1 MATHSVTTVFNRNM
15 LFTANVTGF
24 DVLMNDGEDDN
35 GASPKQMML
44 ASLAGCT
51 GMDVVSMLR
60 KMKVDFSD
68 YSMVVDADLTD
79 EHPKI
84 YNKVKLTYKIRL
96 AAEDQLKMEKAV
108 TLSKEKY
115 CGVSAMFT
123 AFAELTTEIIYLD

>member
-15 LFTANVTGF
+15 LFTAKVSGY
-24 DVLMNDGEDDN
+24 DVFMNDRDKDN

-60 KMKVDFSD
+60 KMKVEFSDFSMD
-68 YSMVVDADLTD
+68 VDAELAD
-79 EHPKI
+79 EHPKV

-96 AAEDQLKMEKAV
+96 LAEDEPKMEKAV

>member
-1 MATHSVTTVFNRNM
+1 MASRSVTTVYNKNM

-24 DVLMNDGEDDN
+24 DVVMNDGGDDI
-35 GASPKQMML
+35 GASPKQLML

-68 YSMVVDADLTD
+68 YSMDVDAELTD
-79 EHPKI
+79 DHPRI
-84 YNKVKLTYKIRL
+84 YNKVKLTYKIKI
-96 AAEDQLKMEKAV
+96 AAEDQPKMEKAV
-108 TLSKEKY
+108 ALSKEKY

-123 AFAELTTEIIYLD
+123 AFAELTTAIIYLD